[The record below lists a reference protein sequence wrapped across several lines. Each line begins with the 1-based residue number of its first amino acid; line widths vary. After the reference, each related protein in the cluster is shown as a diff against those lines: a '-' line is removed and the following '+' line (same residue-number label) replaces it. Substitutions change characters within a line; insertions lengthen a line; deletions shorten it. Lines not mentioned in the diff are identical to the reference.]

1 MERDESR
8 GWISW
13 QGKHRFLYPASE
25 WDRRERG
32 WFPRFDSDTPKMDG
46 AIEMALNDGFEEVS
60 RSHGGTTCGQKNIG
74 GFEAT
79 LDGGNVGFNA
89 VEELRGGM

>member
-1 MERDESR
+1 
-8 GWISW
+8 
-13 QGKHRFLYPASE
+13 
-25 WDRRERG
+25 
-32 WFPRFDSDTPKMDG
+32 MDG

-89 VEELRGGM
+89 VEELRGWYVRDKLIDSTRPE